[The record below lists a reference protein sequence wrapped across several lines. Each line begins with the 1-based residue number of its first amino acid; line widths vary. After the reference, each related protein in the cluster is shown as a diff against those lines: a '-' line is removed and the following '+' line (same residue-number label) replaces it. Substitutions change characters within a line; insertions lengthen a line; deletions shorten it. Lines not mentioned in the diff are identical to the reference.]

1 MRKGEFVLLNARL
14 INIIELLFL
23 YISKVEKESLKE
35 VLIIVGNTYK

>member
-1 MRKGEFVLLNARL
+1 MRKGEFVLLNVRL